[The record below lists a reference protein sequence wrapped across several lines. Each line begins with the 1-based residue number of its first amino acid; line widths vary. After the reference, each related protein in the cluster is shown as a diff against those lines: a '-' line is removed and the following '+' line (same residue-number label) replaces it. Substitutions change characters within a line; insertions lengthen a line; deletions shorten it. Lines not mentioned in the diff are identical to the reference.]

1 MTLFSFSVRFQD
13 CSREYTITSPDGFYG
28 YVLWTNLWMLKSG
41 KLSKILRMEIVEDRD
56 TFLRAMESFL
66 LLAKDEDLEV
76 ENIIL

>member
-1 MTLFSFSVRFQD
+1 
-13 CSREYTITSPDGFYG
+13 
-28 YVLWTNLWMLKSG
+28 
-41 KLSKILRMEIVEDRD
+41 MEIVEDRD